1 METSLNSQ
9 YNASWGVKAT
19 VVAGTALASGAY
31 IAHAMKT
38 RNLKKLSQL
47 ELGIREGIELCTAS
61 TLGGLATGLLVDKP
75 ENRKAKLKDGVNQ
88 LVGNTFIPFGFLAL
102 ANLCTKKLPKVV
114 QSLVAVG
121 ALIGTTFLGHNVA
134 DKINEKL
141 FKEKSG
147 YKCTFKD
154 FATDFDD
161 VIFATSTVLKSK
173 KLYQMTAT
181 ICPITY
187 LTHGYLAGTRQEER
201 RLDKYV

>member
-88 LVGNTFIPFGFLAL
+88 LVGNTFIPFGFLA
-102 ANLCTKKLPKVV
+102 
-114 QSLVAVG
+114 
-121 ALIGTTFLGHNVA
+121 
-134 DKINEKL
+134 
-141 FKEKSG
+141 
-147 YKCTFKD
+147 
-154 FATDFDD
+154 
-161 VIFATSTVLKSK
+161 
-173 KLYQMTAT
+173 
-181 ICPITY
+181 
-187 LTHGYLAGTRQEER
+187 
-201 RLDKYV
+201 

>member
-9 YNASWGVKAT
+9 YNASWGVKAA
-19 VVAGTALASGAY
+19 VVTGTALASGAY

-102 ANLCTKKLPKVV
+102 ANLCTEKLPKVV

>member
-9 YNASWGVKAT
+9 YNASWGVKAA

-47 ELGIREGIELCTAS
+47 ELGIKEGIELCTAS
-61 TLGGLATGLLVDKP
+61 TIGGLTTGLIVDKP

-102 ANLCTKKLPKVV
+102 ANMCTKKLPKAI
-114 QSLVAVG
+114 QSFIAIG
-121 ALIGTTFLGHNVA
+121 TLIGTTFLGHAVA
-134 DKINEKL
+134 DKVNEKV
-141 FKEKSG
+141 FKEESG
-147 YKCTFKD
+147 YRCTFKD

-161 VIFATSTVLKSK
+161 VIFAASTVLKSK
-173 KLYQMTAT
+173 KLYQITAT
-181 ICPITY
+181 ICPVTY

>member
-9 YNASWGVKAT
+9 YNASWGVKAA

-47 ELGIREGIELCTAS
+47 ELGIKEGIELCTAS
-61 TLGGLATGLLVDKP
+61 TIGGLTTGLIVDKP

-88 LVGNTFIPFGFLAL
+88 LIGNTFIPFGFLAL
-102 ANLCTKKLPKVV
+102 ANMCTKKLPKVI
-114 QSLVAVG
+114 QSFVAVG
-121 ALIGTTFLGHNVA
+121 TLIGTTFLGHAVA
-134 DKINEKL
+134 DKVNEKV

-147 YKCTFKD
+147 YRCTFKD

-161 VIFATSTVLKSK
+161 VIFAASTVLKSK
-173 KLYQMTAT
+173 KLYQITAT

>member
-9 YNASWGVKAT
+9 YNASWGVKAA

-47 ELGIREGIELCTAS
+47 ELGIKEGIELCTAS
-61 TLGGLATGLLVDKP
+61 TIGGLTTGLIVDKP

>member
-1 METSLNSQ
+1 VETSLNSQ

-114 QSLVAVG
+114 QSIVAVG

-173 KLYQMTAT
+173 KLYQMTAA

>member
-9 YNASWGVKAT
+9 YNASWGVKAA

-47 ELGIREGIELCTAS
+47 ELGIKEGIELCTAS
-61 TLGGLATGLLVDKP
+61 TIGGLTTGLIVDKP

-88 LVGNTFIPFGFLAL
+88 LIGNTFIPFGFLAL
-102 ANLCTKKLPKVV
+102 ANMCTKKLPKVI
-114 QSLVAVG
+114 QSFVAVG
-121 ALIGTTFLGHNVA
+121 TLIGTTFLGHAVA
-134 DKINEKL
+134 DKVNEKV

-147 YKCTFKD
+147 YRCTFKD

-161 VIFATSTVLKSK
+161 IIFAASTVLKSK
-173 KLYQMTAT
+173 KLYQITAT